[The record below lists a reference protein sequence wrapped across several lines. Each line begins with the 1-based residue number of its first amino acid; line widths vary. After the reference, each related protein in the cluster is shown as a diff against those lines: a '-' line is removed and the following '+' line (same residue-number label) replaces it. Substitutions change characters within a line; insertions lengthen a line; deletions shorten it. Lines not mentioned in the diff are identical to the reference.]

1 MLFRSI
7 KEIFKIDDGNLQLIT
22 NSQLTKNYII
32 LAVKTK
38 KMSLNKDDKNYER
51 YKTKA
56 RLSLA
61 NQIYSDFDKTVN
73 DKYDVKINENVLNRI
88 KNTL

>member
-1 MLFRSI
+1 
-7 KEIFKIDDGNLQLIT
+7 
-22 NSQLTKNYII
+22 
-32 LAVKTK
+32 
-38 KMSLNKDDKNYER
+38 MSLNKDDKNYER